1 MAVAEL
7 PLHLTKSNFQH
18 QSTGKMVMIHPTL
31 TTQQIMAS
39 SQDRVVLVSDRDSKS
54 KLVADG
60 TMFSIDCKLPEPIN
74 RRFRFRNIPL
84 GDLHFIMVF
93 IMSQEKKK
101 PSQEVARYRVLLLK
115 ELTDL

>member
-1 MAVAEL
+1 MAVAEPPLRL
-7 PLHLTKSNFQH
+7 PKSNFQH

-60 TMFSIDCKLPEPIN
+60 TMFSIGCKLPEPIN

-93 IMSQEKKK
+93 MFQEKKK
-101 PSQEVARYRVLLLK
+101 PSQEVARYRELLLK